1 MGALTSRARAL
12 AMRVL
17 RPLRIITWQVT
28 GKYPFRS
35 NEEFLRAVMD
45 LVASLEGRGHPRA
58 AAELREGFRCL
69 NGLTDGAALF
79 LDSIAKVQA
88 TQAERFARDDQK
100 TLETIRVVVLRAV
113 HWPRG

>member
-1 MGALTSRARAL
+1 MNASLTSRARAL

-17 RPLRIITWQVT
+17 RPLRIMAWQVT
-28 GKYPFRS
+28 GKYPFQS
-35 NEEFLRAVMD
+35 NEQFFQAVMD
-45 LVASLEGRGHPRA
+45 LVARLESGGHPRA

-88 TQAERFARDDQK
+88 TQAERFARGDQK
-100 TLETIRVVVLRAV
+100 TLETIRVVMYRAV
-113 HWPRG
+113 YSPR